1 MPWLKFLLYC
11 SLVVKE
17 ILSTGFEWVCCKIY
31 FVTFPAKSPSTKLTY
46 YSFYFIF
53 LRKFQP
59 MASAFDKSF
68 LSSDQDT
75 NRFLM

>member
-31 FVTFPAKSPSTKLTY
+31 FVTFPAKSSGTKITY
-46 YSFYFIF
+46 YSW
-53 LRKFQP
+53 L
-59 MASAFDKSF
+59 
-68 LSSDQDT
+68 
-75 NRFLM
+75 